1 MIKHDYKYL
10 CEPVEGNAVTATG
23 FILRILAGIALA
35 IVLGAEWI

>member
-10 CEPVEGNAVTATG
+10 CEPMRADGVTVVG
-23 FILRILAGIALA
+23 FILRVLAGIALA